1 VSCEESTGFS
11 KDDNP
16 VPPFVEVEDVV
27 VAEDAARACR
37 SGSVDVLPLV
47 LPFVVLLPVLPSASV
62 DPVALV
68 ACT

>member
-1 VSCEESTGFS
+1 MSCEESTGLS

-16 VPPFVEVEDVV
+16 VPPFAEVEDVV

-37 SGSVDVLPLV
+37 SGSEDTLPLV
-47 LPFVVLLPVLPSASV
+47 LPFVVLPPASV
-62 DPVALV
+62 DPVELV